1 MSYYKQV
8 SSPTSF
14 PKSGQVSKIR
24 SESASIK
31 DLRLGSMY
39 DAADVGSIPPSYRTI
54 DCNQY
59 AKEASE
65 RSRQGKGDEK
75 NEIRTETYIYGTYLR
90 SRWNSV
96 KI

>member
-1 MSYYKQV
+1 
-8 SSPTSF
+8 
-14 PKSGQVSKIR
+14 
-24 SESASIK
+24 
-31 DLRLGSMY
+31 MY

-90 SRWNSV
+90 SR
-96 KI
+96 